1 MAKKEFYLQKPE
13 KNPESREV
21 CCRSR
26 QVDRRDQRQK
36 HFSGR
41 KIQESVEIS
50 RTAPQFVEGSH

>member
-1 MAKKEFYLQKPE
+1 MAKKSSIYRNLKRIRKAE
-13 KNPESREV
+13 KFAAVR
-21 CCRSR
+21 
-26 QVDRRDQRQK
+26 VDRRDQRQK